1 MFEPKL
7 TVLEIETRLCEVAKK
22 FGLEGEFVADGCAC
36 SGAEG
41 CECGE
46 DCEEAAEAEVC
57 EGVVAE
63 EADEGGVAL
72 SRKTII

>member
-7 TVLEIETRLCEVAKK
+7 TVLEVETCFCKVAKE
-22 FGLEGEFVADGCAC
+22 FGLAGEFFADGCAC

-63 EADEGGVAL
+63 EANERGVAL
-72 SRKTII
+72 CG